1 MASDKSIYKEFIT
14 EKYRATKSKMA
25 SWKLSHYT
33 QKGRTM
39 IANTLVS
46 SRLRY
51 WAQFMLIPRSIN
63 KSLDADIQ
71 ALIWNKEIKFD
82 ADEDGTEKVNR
93 RFMMKG
99 AEHNS
104 TQELGLGLLHWPSH
118 SEALLA
124 KAALSYRDAT
134 TSDWKLIIDQW
145 IAKGRSEQRG
155 AIFTTDPE
163 KFKHRGKRLS
173 PFWRKAFKTLGKLKL
188 ELIEEKQITTET
200 ARAEPIW
207 EGHLIDMTPSM
218 IKKKDV
224 WKNILQLNKVGDTVR
239 TDGTPWTKEEVQ
251 AQIQESLER
260 GWNGLA
266 TIRRCRKNTQISLD
280 TNTVTSIHMV
290 TKSAQ
295 LRWTHLSGDVHV

>member
-1 MASDKSIYKEFIT
+1 MA
-14 EKYRATKSKMA
+14 
-25 SWKLSHYT
+25 LYT
-33 QKGRTM
+33 IQ
-39 IANTLVS
+39 
-46 SRLRY
+46 
-51 WAQFMLIPRSIN
+51 Q
-63 KSLDADIQ
+63 DIQ

-93 RFMMKG
+93 RFMKKG
-99 AEHNS
+99 AEYNS

-134 TSDWKLIIDQW
+134 TTISDWKLIIDQW

-224 WKNILQLNKVGDTVR
+224 WKNILQLNKVGDTVK

-251 AQIQESLER
+251 AQIQESLEW

-266 TIRRCRKNTQISLD
+266 TIRRCRKKAQI
-280 TNTVTSIHMV
+280 
-290 TKSAQ
+290 
-295 LRWTHLSGDVHV
+295 

>member
-1 MASDKSIYKEFIT
+1 MASDKSIYTEFLK

-25 SWKLSHYT
+25 SWKLNQYT
-33 QKGRTM
+33 QKGRAM

-93 RFMMKG
+93 RFMIKG
-99 AEHNS
+99 AEYNS

-118 SEALLA
+118 TEALLA

-134 TSDWKLIIDQW
+134 NSDWKLILDQW
-145 IAKGRSEQRG
+145 IAKGRDEQRG
-155 AIFTTDPE
+155 AIFTTDLE
-163 KFKHRGKRLS
+163 KFKHRGKNGGAAQRLS

-207 EGHLIDMTPSM
+207 KGHLIEMTPST
-218 IKKKDV
+218 IKKKEV
-224 WKNILQLNKVGDTVR
+224 WENKLQLNKVGDIVK

-251 AQIQESLER
+251 AQIQESLEW
-260 GWNGLA
+260 GWNGM
-266 TIRRCRKNTQISLD
+266 D
-280 TNTVTSIHMV
+280 
-290 TKSAQ
+290 
-295 LRWTHLSGDVHV
+295 